1 MAAAPPQST
10 SGQSTSGKMSLA
22 DQISA
27 DLLERLQSGELR
39 AGERLPTEHQL
50 TDEYGVSRATVR
62 SALRRLES
70 LGLTVTRHGLGTF
83 ANAGTTEV
91 RADLRQL
98 NSLSDTIASFGL
110 TSEMSYRSRAIR
122 AATAEERRRLEL
134 PARAKVLATER
145 ELTADGTVVAFS
157 YDAIPR
163 LVFPEHLDIHT
174 VDGSLFAVLEAHKA
188 RVATALTE
196 VHAASGNEV
205 GWGPRP
211 AASNYVL
218 LSQVHYLENARPVMY
233 SNTFFVEG
241 RFTFSLIRTR

>member
-1 MAAAPPQST
+1 MPIATPRN
-10 SGQSTSGKMSLA
+10 SLV

-27 DLLERLQSGELR
+27 DLAGRVQSGELR

-70 LGLTVTRHGLGTF
+70 LGLTVTRHGRGTF

-110 TSEMSYRSRAIR
+110 VPEMSYRSRELR
-122 AATAEERRRLEL
+122 TATNQERRRLEL
-134 PARAKVLATER
+134 PAKAKVLATQR
-145 ELTADGTVVAFS
+145 ELTADGKVVAFS

-163 LVFPEHLDIHT
+163 QVFPAEFDVTTI
-174 VDGSLFAVLEAHKA
+174 DGSLFAVLEAHEA

-196 VHAASGNEV
+196 VHAASGEEV
-205 GWGPRP
+205 GWGPRR
-211 AASNYVL
+211 AGSNYVL
-218 LSQVHYLENARPVMY
+218 LSQVHYTESARPVMF
-233 SNTFFVEG
+233 SSTFFVEG
-241 RFTFSLIRTR
+241 GFTFSLIRTR

>member
-1 MAAAPPQST
+1 MSAAPHS
-10 SGQSTSGKMSLA
+10 SAGKASLV

-27 DLLERLQSGELR
+27 DLADRLQRGELR

-62 SALRRLES
+62 SALHRLES

-83 ANAGTTEV
+83 ANAGTTEI

-98 NSLSDTIASFGL
+98 NSLSNTIASLGL
-110 TSEMSYRSRAIR
+110 SSEMSYRSRVVR
-122 AATAEERRRLEL
+122 SATAEERRRLEL
-134 PARAKVLATER
+134 PARAKVLSTER

-163 LVFPEHLDIHT
+163 LVFPEQFDVKA
-174 VDGSLFAVLEAHKA
+174 VDGSLFAVLELHNA

-196 VHAASGNEV
+196 VHAASGNQV

-211 AASNYVL
+211 AGSNYVL

>member
-1 MAAAPPQST
+1 MSAAGRT
-10 SGQSTSGKMSLA
+10 SLV
-22 DQISA
+22 DHISA
-27 DLLERLQSGELR
+27 DLLNRLQRGELR

-110 TSEMSYRSRAIR
+110 TPEMSYRSRVTR
-122 AATAEERRRLEL
+122 SATATERRRLDL

-145 ELTADGTVVAFS
+145 ELIADGNVVAFS

-163 LVFPEHLDIHT
+163 RVFPQEFDVHS
-174 VDGSLFAVLEAHKA
+174 VDGSLFAVLERHDA

-196 VHAASGNEV
+196 VHAASGSEV

-211 AASNYVL
+211 AGSNYVL

-241 RFTFSLIRTR
+241 RFTFSLIRTRSSRG

>member
-1 MAAAPPQST
+1 MSAAPHS
-10 SGQSTSGKMSLA
+10 SAGKASLV

-27 DLLERLQSGELR
+27 DLADRLQRGELR

-62 SALRRLES
+62 SALHRLES

-83 ANAGTTEV
+83 ANAGTTEI

-98 NSLSDTIASFGL
+98 NSLSNTIASLGL
-110 TSEMSYRSRAIR
+110 SSEMSYRSRVVR
-122 AATAEERRRLEL
+122 SATAEERRRLEL
-134 PARAKVLATER
+134 PARAKVLSTER

-163 LVFPEHLDIHT
+163 LVFPEQFDVNA
-174 VDGSLFAVLEAHKA
+174 VDGSLFAVLELHNA

-196 VHAASGNEV
+196 VHAASGNQV

-211 AASNYVL
+211 AGSNYVL